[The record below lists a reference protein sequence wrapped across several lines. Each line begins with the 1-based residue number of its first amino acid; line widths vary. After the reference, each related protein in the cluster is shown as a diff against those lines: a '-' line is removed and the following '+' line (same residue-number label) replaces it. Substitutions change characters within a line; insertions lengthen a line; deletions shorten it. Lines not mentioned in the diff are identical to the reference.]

1 MKDFIWCFTHC
12 SLEWKIEIV
21 SFALMQLGFAVL
33 GNVNLNFIS
42 LDDAYSTGT

>member
-33 GNVNLNFIS
+33 GICTLYFI
-42 LDDAYSTGT
+42 YINY

>member
-21 SFALMQLGFAVL
+21 SFALMQLGFTIL
-33 GNVNLNFIS
+33 EIYILYFI
-42 LDDAYSTGT
+42 YINY